1 MRTTLILCLFAL
13 GACGDDGGGGTA
25 DAPPMAPAMITVS
38 GTATKREGTSS
49 SAAAGV
55 MVNAYKNS
63 DPNTSMAMATTDAA
77 GMYSIV
83 ITTGGVAV
91 DGFLKATLTGF
102 LDTYLY
108 PPKALVAD
116 FASASLNMVNQ
127 STLDLLSGTLCG
139 MTQDGAKGLVAVLVV
154 DAANMPVAG
163 ATISASPAAAKYC
176 YNSGGFPNKNATM
189 TDTDGIAYM
198 INLPAG
204 EVTVSAMKTG
214 TEFVSHKVNARAG
227 TLTTTP
233 IQP

>member
-1 MRTTLILCLFAL
+1 
-13 GACGDDGGGGTA
+13 
-25 DAPPMAPAMITVS
+25 MITVS
-38 GTATKREGTSS
+38 GTATKREGTS
-49 SAAAGV
+49 ANPAAGV

-63 DPNTSMAMATTDAA
+63 DPNTSMANATTDAA

-91 DGFLKATLTGF
+91 DGFLKAQLSGF

-108 PPKALVAD
+108 PPKALDAD
-116 FASASLNMVNQ
+116 FNSASLNMVNQ

-139 MTQDGAKGLVAVLVV
+139 LTQDGAKGLVAVLVV
-154 DAANMPVAG
+154 DAANAPVAG
-163 ATISASPAAAKYC
+163 ATISSSPTAAKYC

-198 INLPAG
+198 INLTPG
-204 EVTVSAMKTG
+204 DVTVMASKSGVNFPT
-214 TEFVSHKVNARAG
+214 HKVNARAG

-233 IQP
+233 IQAQ